1 MSNNQYEYVPGLYNK
16 RSQEAVRLASKYVDV
31 LYYQY
36 NRVISEESAQLLF
49 DKLADLLM
57 TFPEDNLRRMLA
69 EAYIDTSDVTYA
81 ISGYDSDY

>member
-36 NRVISEESAQLLF
+36 NRVISEESAQFLF